1 MFNADPSLPNVSTLT
16 TEQIQKYLE
25 ENKELILAILEYQNL
40 GKFAELAQA
49 TELQNFLDRCQAK
62 LQHNLTY
69 LAKLA
74 DAGSQ
79 SPTPSQVSSHA
90 TMQQGQGMRPL
101 QVAVSQPQPDL
112 SKNLPFEIMSDQQQ
126 LQQQWQQQLQQP
138 HVTMS
143 LQEPDILASKLPLL
157 MNEQNYKIP
166 HFLYQQ
172 QPIPGAIVNFPGS
185 NSGIYQASQIR
196 LGNLPDTSSNQT
208 GSDSV
213 PGWS

>member
-1 MFNADPSLPNVSTLT
+1 M
-16 TEQIQKYLE
+16 
-25 ENKELILAILEYQNL
+25 
-40 GKFAELAQA
+40 
-49 TELQNFLDRCQAK
+49 
-62 LQHNLTY
+62 
-69 LAKLA
+69 
-74 DAGSQ
+74 
-79 SPTPSQVSSHA
+79 QVSSHA
-90 TMQQGQGMRPL
+90 TMQQGQGMRQL
-101 QVAVSQPQPDL
+101 QVAMSQPQPDL
-112 SKNLPFEIMSDQQQ
+112 SKNLPFEIMSDQQQLQQQ

-172 QPIPGAIVNFPGS
+172 QPIPGAMVNFPGS

-196 LGNLPDTSSNQT
+196 LGNLPDTPSSNQT

>member
-40 GKFAELAQA
+40 GKFAELAQ
-49 TELQNFLDRCQAK
+49 CQAK

-79 SPTPSQVSSHA
+79 SPTPSQ
-90 TMQQGQGMRPL
+90 GQGMRQL
-101 QVAVSQPQPDL
+101 QVAMSQPQPDL
-112 SKNLPFEIMSDQQQ
+112 SKNLPFEIMSDQQQLQQQ

-172 QPIPGAIVNFPGS
+172 QPIPGAMVNFPGS

-196 LGNLPDTSSNQT
+196 LGNLPDTPSSNQT